1 MSVTIVKKE
10 NIYKF
15 LESLRKLG
23 INAYI
28 LQWANNT
35 GADFIIFEKEIIQ
48 SHIKFDVRVES
59 LDSYTKSM
67 LSEYTIISNTSFKKQ
82 LQI

>member
-10 NIYKF
+10 DIYKF

-35 GADFIIFEKEIIQ
+35 GSDFIIFEKEIIQ

-82 LQI
+82 VQI